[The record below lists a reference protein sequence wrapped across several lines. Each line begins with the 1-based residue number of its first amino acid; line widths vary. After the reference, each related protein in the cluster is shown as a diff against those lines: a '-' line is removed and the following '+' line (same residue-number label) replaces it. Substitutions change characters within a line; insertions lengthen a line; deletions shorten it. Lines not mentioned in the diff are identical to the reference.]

1 VSPPRPR
8 EIGVRL
14 ALEQGL
20 DALERALER
29 PLDPARRREVGRVR
43 SVSHGVASLEGLPG
57 ACLEEVVIFSGGGL
71 GLVLGLE
78 PETVEVI
85 LLDVLELAAGTEVRR
100 TGRVLEVPTGPSLLG
115 RVIDPLGRSL
125 DGAAPPV
132 AQAHSPVERDSPGLA
147 CRAPVRAPLQTGIKI
162 VDALIPVGRG
172 QRELILGDRQT
183 GKTSLAL
190 DALCNQ
196 DDVFGVWCAVGQS
209 ADQVATVLAHLRQ
222 AGALSRTVVVVA
234 GSDSPPGLQYL
245 APFAATT
252 MGEFFRDR
260 GQDALVVY
268 DDLTRHARAYRELSL
283 LMRRPP
289 GREAYPGDIFYLHSR
304 LLERS
309 TRLSPEL
316 GGGSLTALPILQTE
330 AGAMADYI
338 PTNLVSITDG
348 QIFLSTDLV
357 SKGFLPAVDVGLS
370 VSRVGADAQAAGYR
384 VVAADLR
391 LACARFAEL
400 EMFARFSTRLDPAT
414 RQALTRGRAVREVL
428 RQPRNDP
435 WKLSEQMAILLAATE
450 GILDGLDEVRV
461 LQVQQLVREFLPLE
475 LPELEERLQH
485 GQSLGSSDLENL
497 KGLARKALTRSEPPC
512 PGIKS

>member
-1 VSPPRPR
+1 MVPSLP
-8 EIGVRL
+8 ETGVRK
-14 ALEQGL
+14 ALEQSL
-20 DALERALER
+20 DALEGALGT

-43 SVSHGVASLEGLPG
+43 SVSHGVADLEGLPG
-57 ACLEEVVIFSGGGL
+57 VCLEEVVVFSGGGR
-71 GLVLGLE
+71 GLVFGLE
-78 PETVEVI
+78 PETVQVL

-100 TGRVLEVPTGPSLLG
+100 TGRILEVPTGPSLLG
-115 RVIDPLGRSL
+115 RVVDPLGRPL
-125 DGAAPPV
+125 DGGPPPV
-132 AQAHSPVERDSPGLA
+132 AQEHGPVERDSPGPA

-162 VDALIPVGRG
+162 VDALVPVGRG

-196 DDVFGVWCAVGQS
+196 EDVVAVWCSVGQS
-209 ADQVATVLAHLRQ
+209 ADQVASVLEHLRQ
-222 AGALSRTVVVVA
+222 DGAFSRTVVVVA

-252 MGEFFRDR
+252 LGEFFRDR

-268 DDLTRHARAYRELSL
+268 DDLTRHARAYREISL

-309 TRLSPEL
+309 TRLSPDL

-330 AGAMADYI
+330 AGALADYI

-348 QIFLSTDLV
+348 QIVLSTDLV
-357 SKGFLPAVDVGLS
+357 AKGFLPAVDVGLS
-370 VSRVGADAQAAGYR
+370 VSRVGADAQTAGYR

-435 WKLSEQMAILLAATE
+435 WKIGEQMTILLAAVE
-450 GILDGLDEVRV
+450 GILDDVDEGRLVR
-461 LQVQQLVREFLPLE
+461 VQQLVRELLDQEFPD
-475 LPELEERLQH
+475 LEERLRN
-485 GQSLGSSDLENL
+485 GQKLKPSDLEDL

-512 PGIKS
+512 PATRI